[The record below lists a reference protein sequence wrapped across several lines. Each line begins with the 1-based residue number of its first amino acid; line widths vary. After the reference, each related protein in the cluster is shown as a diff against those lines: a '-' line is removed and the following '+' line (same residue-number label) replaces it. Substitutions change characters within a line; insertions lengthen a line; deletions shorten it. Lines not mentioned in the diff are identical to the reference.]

1 MHNPQELIH
10 FFSWISRI
18 SMLLPIGFEEQSE
31 DEESL
36 TVIYADDLDEE
47 DKPGARILAKITVV
61 PAPQQ
66 QEHLQLAEQR
76 AKLPGHKLISRNEFI
91 HSGDPAIWQ
100 QLSIE
105 KANNRQVAIEHYI
118 LHDNLLFSVTCIAP
132 ASRSNEYLTQF
143 QQTLNS
149 LRLIFLSEENPIIFN
164 PQTGILDHGKL
175 FLSAVL
181 PEGWYPQE
189 DEQGVLRFYGPVMTD
204 FNNYQP
210 TLGITITEPEDNS
223 NNWFAKLLESRL
235 SQLQQSSEYELLEDK
250 TLHLYDLMP
259 ARLLR
264 YRWHSDNDHV
274 FHQYQIFVK
283 SGYQSFYLINAATLE
298 PLAMQH
304 TPLFDK
310 IIEEIR
316 FLTAPI

>member
-1 MHNPQELIH
+1 MYNPQDLIH
-10 FFSWISRI
+10 FFSWTSRI
-18 SMLLPIGFEEQSE
+18 SMLLPVGFEEQSD
-31 DEESL
+31 DEENQ

-47 DKPGARILAKITVV
+47 DKPGARILTKITFV

-66 QEHLQLAEQR
+66 QEHLQLALQR
-76 AKLPGHKLISRNEFI
+76 TKLPGHKLISRDEFI
-91 HSGDPAIWQ
+91 HNGDPAISQ

-105 KANNRQVAIEHYI
+105 NAKNRQVAIEYYI
-118 LHDNLLFSVTCIAP
+118 LHNHLLFSITCIAP
-132 ASRSNEYLTQF
+132 ADRGKEYLTQF

-175 FLSAVL
+175 FLSAVI

-189 DEQGVLRFYGPVMTD
+189 AEQGVLRFYGPVMTD
-204 FNNYQP
+204 FNDYQP
-210 TLGITITEPEDNS
+210 TLSITMTEPEDNT
-223 NNWFAKLLESRL
+223 NNWFTKLMENRL

-250 TLHLYDLMP
+250 TLHLHDHMP

-264 YRWHSDNDHV
+264 YRWHADNNHV
-274 FHQYQIFVK
+274 FHQYQAFIK
-283 SGYQSFYLINAATLE
+283 SGYQTFYLINAATLE

-304 TPLFDK
+304 APLFDK

-316 FLTAPI
+316 FLTAAI